1 MPRWRTTRGN
11 PTRGRPATA
20 RARRPSRDQS
30 RSAPARLA
38 PDDACAVRVVED
50 VAAFAGGPV
59 WRIDWC
65 PKRPA
70 DGGGGA
76 YLAVEAGGARGE
88 GGAGGWERGEDGSEI
103 GTGNGATM
111 GSNHHATSF
120 DELGRVSGAGVV
132 QIWRLRVGAA
142 AEEDGATTGGA
153 SHGGKRKRS
162 GQPTRNESNEGARG
176 AGLKGGGSEARC
188 VLCLSHDGGVA
199 GPLRWCSLCHRGG
212 TAGGDTAGDALGT
225 LAVALGDVRVR
236 SWRESR
242 PSRRVPR
249 IVDGYTSVSSNPGGS
264 PRGSTEVRR
273 RPRARLVSCGR
284 EDRRRSR
291 RGAVCV
297 WDVRA
302 GDGEY
307 ATGRPS

>member
-1 MPRWRTTRGN
+1 METRRVILCVDAAVAIGDDAARAKIRDALRDLDGADDVSRTTYDEIDDSVVAPREPPRDGFYVAVVDGEGA
-11 PTRGRPATA
+11 TRAGAAA
-20 RARRPSRDQS
+20 REALR
-30 RSAPARLA
+30 AGGT
-38 PDDACAVRVVED
+38 CAVRVVED

-65 PKRPA
+65 PKRLA
-70 DGGGGA
+70 DGSGGA

-162 GQPTRNESNEGARG
+162 GQPTRNESKYRKIA
-176 AGLKGGGSEARC
+176 
-188 VLCLSHDGGVA
+188 
-199 GPLRWCSLCHRGG
+199 P
-212 TAGGDTAGDALGT
+212 
-225 LAVALGDVRVR
+225 
-236 SWRESR
+236 
-242 PSRRVPR
+242 
-249 IVDGYTSVSSNPGGS
+249 YF
-264 PRGSTEVRR
+264 
-273 RPRARLVSCGR
+273 
-284 EDRRRSR
+284 
-291 RGAVCV
+291 
-297 WDVRA
+297 
-302 GDGEY
+302 
-307 ATGRPS
+307 